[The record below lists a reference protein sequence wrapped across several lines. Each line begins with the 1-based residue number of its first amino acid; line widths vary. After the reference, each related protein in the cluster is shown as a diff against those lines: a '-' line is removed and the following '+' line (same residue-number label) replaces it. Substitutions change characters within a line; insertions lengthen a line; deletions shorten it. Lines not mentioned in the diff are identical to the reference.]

1 MGTANWKQRPI
12 LQPVRLCA
20 QNGFDRTGLMR
31 IDMRLF
37 APGTKPADIH
47 LELVGDKYTRG

>member
-1 MGTANWKQRPI
+1 
-12 LQPVRLCA
+12 
-20 QNGFDRTGLMR
+20 MR